1 MTFASRPQDAA
12 LKLRWQGNPLTMA
25 RLFRLNWPTLYAD
38 HHSIMSKP
46 DSSRPVSTANVILR
60 LAVPSP
66 LRRLF
71 DYLPP
76 AAMSSAEAENLQ
88 PGIRVL
94 VPFGPRKLIAVLISV
109 ESASTVSHGKLRQ
122 ALAIVDTQPLLPA
135 PLMQLYLWAAQYYQ
149 HPPGEAFHNML
160 PALLRQGRPASHPG
174 RKVWCLSETGRALTS
189 DDLKRA
195 PKQREIVDYL
205 NEHEELDRE
214 SLTEQAISTTALSAL
229 QKAGLVE
236 VAERPPLAR
245 RLPALKPSGESALQ
259 LNDEQRIAVTA
270 IRDAIGS
277 FACFLLDGVTG
288 SGKTEVY
295 LQVIAAVL
303 EQSRQALVLV
313 PEISLTPQTISR
325 FRKRFQCRIAVL
337 HSGLTDSERMDAWL
351 QARDGIAD
359 IVIGTRSAL
368 FTPLARPGIII
379 IDEEHDNS
387 FKQQDGFRYSA
398 RDLAIV
404 RARNENVGIVLGSA
418 TPSLETL
425 HNALNGRYR
434 HLTLTAR
441 AGGAAR
447 PLLRLLDTTH
457 EVLQEGFSSTLLQQ
471 IGDHLQRG
479 NQVLVFINRRGF
491 APTLQCA
498 DCGWVAECLHCDA
511 RMTLHKTHAHL
522 RCHHCDAR
530 RSIDRY
536 CPLCKSKQL
545 QALGLGTER
554 SEAFLSRIFPTARV
568 LRVDR
573 DSTRRKNELD
583 ILLNEVHQ
591 GEPCILIGTQML
603 AKGHHFPRV
612 TLVAV
617 LDADAGLFSAD
628 FRGQEHTAQLLM
640 QVAGRSGREGQSGEV
655 LIQTRHATHNTLQAL
670 VHHGY
675 GTFARTILMERQA
688 AHMPPFA
695 HLALIRAE
703 ATDFS
708 TPEQFLNKVRQCA
721 SQLLGPE
728 GDAAVMLMGPLPAPM
743 EKRAGKFRAQLLLQS
758 TQRSSLQQLLSQLC
772 PELESLKESR
782 GVRWSIDVDP
792 QDMI

>member
-1 MTFASRPQDAA
+1 M
-12 LKLRWQGNPLTMA
+12 
-25 RLFRLNWPTLYAD
+25 
-38 HHSIMSKP
+38 
-46 DSSRPVSTANVILR
+46 ILR

-76 AAMSSAEAENLQ
+76 VEMPSATASGLQ
-88 PGIRVL
+88 PGIRVV
-94 VPFGPRKLIAVLISV
+94 VPFGPRKLVAVLVSV
-109 ESASTVSHGKLRQ
+109 ESDTSVTHDKLRHV
-122 ALAIVDTQPLLPA
+122 LEILDTEPLLPA
-135 PLMQLYLWAAQYYQ
+135 PLLTLYTWAAQYYQ
-149 HPPGEAFHNML
+149 HPPGEVFHNML

-174 RKVWCLSETGRALTS
+174 RKIWCLSAAGQTLEHNALG
-189 DDLKRA
+189 RA
-195 PKQREIVDYL
+195 PKQKEIVEYL
-205 NEHEELDRE
+205 REHGEMDRDMMTELE
-214 SLTEQAISTTALSAL
+214 ISPTAMTTLL
-229 QKAGLVE
+229 KAGLIE
-236 VAERPPLAR
+236 TTK
-245 RLPALKPSGESALQ
+245 RLPRAKQGPAVKSARENALQ
-259 LNDEQRIAVTA
+259 LNDEQRTAVSA
-270 IRDAIGS
+270 IRKSLSAYS
-277 FACFLLDGVTG
+277 CFLLDGVTG

-295 LQVIAAVL
+295 LQVIAEVL

-337 HSGLTDSERMDAWL
+337 HSGLTDAERLHAWL
-351 QARDGIAD
+351 EARDGIAN

-398 RDLAIV
+398 RDLGIV
-404 RARNENVGIVLGSA
+404 RARNENIGIVLGSA

-425 HNALNGRYR
+425 HNALSGRYH
-434 HLTLTAR
+434 HLQLTDR
-441 AGGAAR
+441 AGGAER

-471 IGDHLQRG
+471 IGEHLQRG

-498 DCGWVAECLHCDA
+498 DCGWVSECTHCDA
-511 RMTLHKTHAHL
+511 RMTLHKTPAHL
-522 RCHHCDAR
+522 RCHHCDTR
-530 RSIDRY
+530 RAIDRH

-554 SEAFLSRIFPTARV
+554 SEAFLSGIFPNARV

-591 GEPCILIGTQML
+591 GAPCILVGTQML

-617 LDADAGLFSAD
+617 LDADTGLFSAD

-640 QVAGRSGREGQSGEV
+640 QVAGRSGRAGQPGEV
-655 LIQTRHATHNTLQAL
+655 LIQTRHATHNTLQTL
-670 VHHGY
+670 INHGY
-675 GTFARTILMERQA
+675 GAFARTLLMERHA

-703 ATDFS
+703 AEDFR
-708 TPEQFLNKVRQCA
+708 TPELFLNLVRQCA
-721 SQLLGPE
+721 ARFLGESEAP
-728 GDAAVMLMGPLPAPM
+728 DASTAVMLMGPLPAPM
-743 EKRAGKFRAQLLLQS
+743 EKRAGKFRSQLLLQS
-758 TQRSSLQQLLSQLC
+758 AHRSNLQQLLSKLC
-772 PELESLKESR
+772 PELEALKESR
-782 GVRWSIDVDP
+782 AVRWSIDVDP